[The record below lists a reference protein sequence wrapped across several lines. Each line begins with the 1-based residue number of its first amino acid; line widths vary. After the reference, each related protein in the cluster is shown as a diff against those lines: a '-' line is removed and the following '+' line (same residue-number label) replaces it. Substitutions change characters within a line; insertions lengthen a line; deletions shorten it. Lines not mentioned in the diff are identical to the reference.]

1 MQRVKKQKSLFMN
14 PQPLLISTTD
24 CPVKWAQKT
33 EDYPADKT
41 HQATQSQTVV
51 TPCSVIVRIKHINTK
66 LCAFAQLQ

>member
-1 MQRVKKQKSLFMN
+1 MN
-14 PQPLLISTTD
+14 PQPLLISTAD

-33 EDYPADKT
+33 EDYPAAKT
-41 HQATQSQTVV
+41 HQAAHSQTVV